1 MDQCNLA
8 SLMKINRSLV
18 SINIKGLLWGSSL
31 HRLQPHLPASTS
43 RKRCKPPS
51 GVQSND
57 PYKVLQ
63 VAPGSSLVDIK
74 AAYYQKI
81 KLLHP
86 DVNENDTTEQAVVL
100 NAAYATL
107 LQDYSRENGG
117 ELQGQPDVFDLPET
131 EATELFVNPFL
142 CYNANPLQWAEI
154 QEVARN
160 AEKEGRDP
168 EEVLRWVRAGP
179 SESAVIY
186 LTPLQLEAVVEEL
199 KSIGPAA
206 DVITLEACAFYLT
219 DCLYRA
225 RVANNRAPLKPR

>member
-1 MDQCNLA
+1 MDQN
-8 SLMKINRSLV
+8 
-18 SINIKGLLWGSSL
+18 SIYISI
-31 HRLQPHLPASTS
+31 A
-43 RKRCKPPS
+43 
-51 GVQSND
+51 
-57 PYKVLQ
+57 
-63 VAPGSSLVDIK
+63 
-74 AAYYQKI
+74 
-81 KLLHP
+81 
-86 DVNENDTTEQAVVL
+86 
-100 NAAYATL
+100 
-107 LQDYSRENGG
+107 DYSRENGG

-142 CYNANPLQWAEI
+142 CYNANPLQWEEI

-225 RVANNRAPLKPR
+225 RVANNRAPLKPRWFYFSIDNFVSLFIYCFYNTNFRAEIYKDLRTDAITNDLRFFFFS